1 MLLMYVCVCVCYMML
16 MYRRI
21 YVMLYLIMLMEVY
34 MTLRI
39 YKSLIADIGAKSKDI
54 CVLRRIRI
62 LNYIE

>member
-1 MLLMYVCVCVCYMML
+1 
-16 MYRRI
+16 
-21 YVMLYLIMLMEVY
+21 MEVY